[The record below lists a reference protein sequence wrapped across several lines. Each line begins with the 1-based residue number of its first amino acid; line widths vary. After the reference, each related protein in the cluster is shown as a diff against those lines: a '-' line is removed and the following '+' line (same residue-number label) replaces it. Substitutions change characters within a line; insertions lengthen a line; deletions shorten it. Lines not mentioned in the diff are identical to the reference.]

1 MVGLVAGF
9 PCFESLVPYPETW
22 SRGPPS
28 DALVVFVFTLLC
40 PLLFLLVATA
50 AIFNTAFENM
60 LLQRSSFKRASR
72 SLAKTGFF
80 RSLFGVFFPPLFFVR
95 FLRVLGGP
103 FGPQWPSL
111 VPFGSLLGDFWVTFW
126 RLVGSLIFDTP
137 LE

>member
-28 DALVVFVFTLLC
+28 DALVVFVLTLLC

-72 SLAKTGFF
+72 SLAKPGF
-80 RSLFGVFFPPLFFVR
+80 LGVF
-95 FLRVLGGP
+95 
-103 FGPQWPSL
+103 
-111 VPFGSLLGDFWVTFW
+111 LGDLFLLCFCSFSE
-126 RLVGSLIFDTP
+126 GP
-137 LE
+137 

>member
-28 DALVVFVFTLLC
+28 DALVVFVLTLLC

-72 SLAKTGFF
+72 SLAKTGLFLA
-80 RSLFGVFFPPLFFVR
+80 LFGCLFPSPSFSR
-95 FLRVLGGP
+95 SLRVLGRP
-103 FGPQWPSL
+103 FWPSSPIL
-111 VPFGSLLGDFWVTFW
+111 VPFGSPFGHFWVTFGVCW
-126 RLVGSLIFDTP
+126 GP
-137 LE
+137 

>member
-40 PLLFLLVATA
+40 PLLLLLVATA

-60 LLQRSSFKRASR
+60 LLQRSSW
-72 SLAKTGFF
+72 
-80 RSLFGVFFPPLFFVR
+80 GVFSFSVLCSFFE
-95 FLRVLGGP
+95 GP
-103 FGPQWPSL
+103 WRAFWAPMAHLDLIWQ
-111 VPFGSLLGDFWVTFW
+111 PF
-126 RLVGSLIFDTP
+126 R
-137 LE
+137 